1 VSETIQVYVNGEPR
15 QVAGGTTVAALVG
28 QLGFDARTLLVEF
41 NGEPLA
47 RDRWGSTA
55 LAGGDKLELFRV
67 SAGG

>member
-1 VSETIQVYVNGEPR
+1 MSEAIGIFVNGEIR
-15 QVAGGTTVAALVG
+15 EVSSDTTLAALVG

-47 RDRWGSTA
+47 RERWGTTVLGA
-55 LAGGDKLELFRV
+55 GDKLELFRV